1 MTCQRILG
9 LILLTALLAWPVF
22 ARETIV
28 IAGAGPST
36 VVVTDFF
43 GLLSEESLCGEY
55 AFVVPERS
63 IKHAGGIQ
71 ASDTNL
77 FGRTGRPLTQA
88 ELDGTRAEIFL
99 ARIPLTFII
108 DPDLGITAISL
119 DQLQDILQG
128 KVTSWKE
135 IGGPD
140 VAIKLVGREPTE
152 AALMALTESIPE
164 MAQANFDLRLTRD
177 HQLLQMMNTED
188 RQGVLGFGAA
198 SNFTPEMCLKVGDL
212 DIGLAMG
219 LVYNKANSGN
229 PLIKCVES
237 FAASEVWRERVVE
250 LGFFPINQLD
260 DR

>member
-1 MTCQRILG
+1 MTSHRFLG
-9 LILLTALLAWPVF
+9 LILVAALLAGPVF

-43 GLLSEESLCGEY
+43 GLLSEGPLCGEY
-55 AFVVPERS
+55 DFVVPERS

-88 ELDGTRAEIFL
+88 ELDDSRAEIYL

-108 DPDLGITAISL
+108 DPNLGITSIPL
-119 DQLQDILQG
+119 DQLKDILQG

-152 AALMALTESIPE
+152 AVLMALTESIPE
-164 MAQANFDLRLTRD
+164 IARANFDLRLTRD
-177 HQLLQMMNTED
+177 HQFLQMMNTKD

-198 SNFTPEMCLKVGDL
+198 SNFTPEMCLKVEDL

-219 LVYNKANSGN
+219 LVYNTANSRN
-229 PLIKCVES
+229 PLIECVKD
-237 FAASEVWRERVVE
+237 FAASEVWLERVIE
-250 LGFFPINQLD
+250 LGFFPIHQLEN
-260 DR
+260 R